1 MRQAIV
7 LAVVLAACTGSGDD
21 MSAADAPADPMLG
34 AWVRVPVVGPD
45 GVERLTFSA
54 GGRWAAEGTFGTDEG
69 TFQIDSSWLTTSGGV
84 HWDVEGE
91 ILLAGDQLMVL
102 AYVPQGTP
110 DGIVGTWVSNYA
122 TDALVESRLV
132 VEAGGTASI
141 TTTYRGTP
149 STVSGTWTEEPR
161 GFVVDVGATEG
172 SPFHFRTMGGAAVGT
187 QLFERVP

>member
-1 MRQAIV
+1 MIV
-7 LAVVLAACTGSGDD
+7 LAVVLASCTGAEDD
-21 MSAADAPADPMLG
+21 VSPADAPADPMLG

-45 GVERLTFSA
+45 GVERLTFFA
-54 GGRWAAEGTFGTDEG
+54 GGQWAAEGTFGTDSG
-69 TFQIDSSWLTTSGGV
+69 TFQLDGDWFTTYGGV
-84 HWDVEGE
+84 DWDVEGK
-91 ILLAGDQLMVL
+91 ILLAGDQLMVM
-102 AYVPQGTP
+102 AYLPQGTP
-110 DGIVGTWVSNYA
+110 TGIVGTWVAQYA

-161 GFVVDVGATEG
+161 GFVVDAGATDG

-187 QLFERVP
+187 QLFERAP